1 MSSST
6 VVGVSRDHRI
16 AAPAD
21 PHAPLVLIASIVILV
36 TNKIYAPFRDVVDP
50 PNITFR
56 DFYA

>member
-1 MSSST
+1 LWERVATTASLLL
-6 VVGVSRDHRI
+6 RI
-16 AAPAD
+16 
-21 PHAPLVLIASIVILV
+21 LTLLLLIASIVILV